1 MLTLTLADL
10 GEEAGA
16 NGVQVWERVGV
27 EPRVSWWRQ
36 SPRHRGQPLLE
47 KGVSSGQSQRD
58 QRCCL
63 LPSKFTGP

>member
-36 SPRHRGQPLLE
+36 SPGHRGQPLLDA
-47 KGVSSGQSQRD
+47 VHVNGQLREAGTCD
-58 QRCCL
+58 VA
-63 LPSKFTGP
+63 